1 MKTIQ
6 RRTFIK
12 NSALSTAALAAA
24 PAYIPAMISN
34 SPNNR
39 INVAVA
45 GIAGE
50 RERNRGVIRGRGIVH
65 IRNFAEIPNV
75 SIKTLCDVDA
85 RLFPRNEKLV
95 EGLFGSKPKTEV
107 DFRRVLED
115 PDIDIVSLATPDH
128 WHALQTIWACQAG
141 KDVYVEKPVSHN
153 LEEGRKMVEAT
164 DKYGR
169 IVQSGIC
176 YRSSKAVKEG
186 IQLIRDGILGKPYMA
201 RGITWRYR
209 VPIGVFPDE
218 PVPEGVHWDL
228 FLGPAP
234 FRPFNIN
241 RFLYHWHWFWDT
253 GTAEIGNNGIYR
265 MDTARWALG
274 KNTHP
279 VKVQCSGGLFGRDT
293 REQETPNIMDVT
305 YEYED
310 GTIIQNE
317 MRGLPTN
324 PEGEPADSS
333 VRCFVYGGDGY
344 MAISGNGFRTY
355 LGRRAEPGPAKSD
368 EDYPPEERTNGWK
381 NLVDCVRSGRKG
393 DLDNPMIE
401 GHLSASLCHLGNIA
415 FRTGGGRLDFNPG
428 TERFVNNAAAD
439 ALLSRTY
446 RKPYTIPER
455 V

>member
-1 MKTIQ
+1 MKAIQ
-6 RRTFIK
+6 RRTFIR
-12 NSALSTAALAAA
+12 NSALTAGVFGAA

-39 INVAVA
+39 INVAVV

-50 RERNRGVIRGRGIVH
+50 RERKRGVIRGRGIVH
-65 IRNFAEIPNV
+65 IRNFSEIPNV
-75 SIKTLCDVDA
+75 SIRTICDVDE
-85 RLFPRNEKLV
+85 RLFPQNERLV
-95 EGLFGSKPKTEV
+95 EELFGPKPKTEV
-107 DFRRVLED
+107 DFRKVLED
-115 PDIDIVSLATPDH
+115 SDIDVVSLATPDH
-128 WHALQTIWACQAG
+128 WHALQTVWACQAG

-153 LEEGRKMVEAT
+153 LAEGRKMVEAT
-164 DKYGR
+164 EKYGR

-176 YRSSKAVKEG
+176 YRSSRAVKEG

-209 VPIGVFPDE
+209 VPIGLFPNS

-234 FRPFNIN
+234 YRPFNIN

-274 KNTHP
+274 KDTHP
-279 VKVQCSGGLFGRDT
+279 VKVQCSGGLFGRDP
-293 REQETPNIMDVT
+293 REQEVPNIMDVT

-324 PEGEPADSS
+324 SEGSPEDSG
-333 VRCFVYGGDGY
+333 VRCFIYGDEGY
-344 MAISGNGFRTY
+344 MAISSNGYRTY
-355 LGRRAEPGPAKSD
+355 MGSKGKPGPSKS
-368 EDYPPEERTNGWK
+368 EDDFPEAERSNGWK
-381 NLVDCVRSGRKG
+381 NLIACVRSGRNQ
-393 DLDNPMIE
+393 DLDNPIIE
-401 GHLSASLCHLGNIA
+401 GHLSASLCHLGIA
-415 FRTGGGRLDFNPG
+415 CYRAGKQQLTFDPT
-428 TERFVNNAAAD
+428 TETFVNHPEANRF
-439 ALLSRTY
+439 LSRDY
-446 RKPYTIPER
+446 RHPYVMPG
-455 V
+455 